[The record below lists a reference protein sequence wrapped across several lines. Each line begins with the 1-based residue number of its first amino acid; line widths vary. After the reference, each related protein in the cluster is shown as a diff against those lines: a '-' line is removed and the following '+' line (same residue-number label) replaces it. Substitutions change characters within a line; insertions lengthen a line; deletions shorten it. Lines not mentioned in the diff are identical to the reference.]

1 MWSTNVPVF
10 QVLAIT
16 GVFGAVALLVGLAT
30 DRMLS
35 ALGPER
41 RRLKRSA
48 HVPVTGVLID
58 AQSLTPEES
67 RFVKRVTA
75 IVPRSPKQ
83 MTVVRRRFARAGY
96 YTLAPIAVFTLAQ
109 IILPVVFGLAPLYFG
124 PTGVQAVIFV
134 MIGAMLGFQIP
145 TFWLYRKTSIRQQQ
159 IQNGLPDLLD
169 LLIVCL
175 EAGSALDQALVKS
188 TEELELA
195 YPALSEEFRLLI
207 TEIRAGKPRL
217 EAFRNLASRTG
228 VEDVRALVA
237 MLVQTDR
244 FGTSV
249 TQALRTH
256 ADVARSKRRQRAEER
271 AAKLGVK
278 MVFPLV
284 FMLFP
289 AFFVVTLGPAVI
301 QFVRVFFGQM
311 VGQ

>member
-1 MWSTNVPVF
+1 VPAF

-30 DRMLS
+30 DRILS

-75 IVPRSPKQ
+75 MVPRSPKQ

>member
-1 MWSTNVPVF
+1 MWSTNVPAF

-41 RRLKRSA
+41 RRLKQSA
-48 HVPVTGVLID
+48 QVPATGVLID
-58 AQSLTPEES
+58 TTALTPEES

-96 YTLAPIAVFTLAQ
+96 YTLTPIAAFTLAQ

-134 MIGAMLGFQIP
+134 MIGAMLGLQIP

-169 LLIVCL
+169 LLIVC
-175 EAGSALDQALVKS
+175 
-188 TEELELA
+188 
-195 YPALSEEFRLLI
+195 
-207 TEIRAGKPRL
+207 
-217 EAFRNLASRTG
+217 
-228 VEDVRALVA
+228 
-237 MLVQTDR
+237 
-244 FGTSV
+244 
-249 TQALRTH
+249 
-256 ADVARSKRRQRAEER
+256 
-271 AAKLGVK
+271 
-278 MVFPLV
+278 
-284 FMLFP
+284 
-289 AFFVVTLGPAVI
+289 
-301 QFVRVFFGQM
+301 
-311 VGQ
+311 

>member
-1 MWSTNVPVF
+1 MPAF

-30 DRMLS
+30 DRILS

-48 HVPVTGVLID
+48 HVPATGVLID

-75 IVPRSPKQ
+75 MVPRSPKQ